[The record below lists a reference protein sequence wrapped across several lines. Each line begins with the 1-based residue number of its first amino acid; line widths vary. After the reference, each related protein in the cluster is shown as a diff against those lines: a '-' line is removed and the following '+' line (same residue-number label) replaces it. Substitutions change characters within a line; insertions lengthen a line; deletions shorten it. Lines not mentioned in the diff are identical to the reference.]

1 MFDFVPFVGGN
12 NMNREEILQYT
23 SENIGNDR
31 GGKPTVNT
39 KTLSDGS
46 TVLDYVSKEENGAS
60 RIGRD
65 IILIEGDEYTKFSTY
80 PTSYEISGN
89 ACRLN
94 VYRGKVGEETPKPET
109 FIMVSANGKEE
120 VEAMINALRTSSPE
134 LAAQLMKCAGYGEIT
149 NEESKKIINDI
160 KEKRGGEPIVI
171 EETLNDGTI
180 ILDCNST
187 EKGKASLVGRDIVL
201 INGSEYTKFSTYPT
215 REGEQCW
222 LEVEKGEVGK
232 EEAITKET
240 QKFVMTSAKGD
251 DEIRSMIAGMKKDAP
266 QLANKLKNAMGSPIP
281 VAQYQKS

>member
-1 MFDFVPFVGGN
+1 
-12 NMNREEILQYT
+12 MNREEILQYT
-23 SENIGNDR
+23 SENIEKDR

-60 RIGRD
+60 LIGRD

-94 VYRGKVGEETPKPET
+94 VYRGKVGEEEPSKMDK
-109 FIMVSANGKEE
+109 FIMVSEKVENE
-120 VEAMINALRTSSPE
+120 VLAMINALRTSSPE

-149 NEESKKIINDI
+149 NKESEKIIDDI

-187 EKGKASLVGRDIVL
+187 EKGKASRIGRDIVL

-240 QKFVMTSAKGD
+240 QKFVMTKANGD
-251 DEIRSMIAGMKKDAP
+251 AEIQSMVKCLEERPELVGQLKKVQSNTGPMNLNMA
-266 QLANKLKNAMGSPIP
+266 S
-281 VAQYQKS
+281 KSFQVR

>member
-1 MFDFVPFVGGN
+1 
-12 NMNREEILQYT
+12 MNREKILQDT
-23 SENIGNDR
+23 SENIRQDR
-31 GGKPTVNT
+31 GGKPTVKT

-46 TVLDYVSKEENGAS
+46 TVLDYVSKEEENGAS

-94 VYRGKVGEETPKPET
+94 VYRGKVGEEEPSKMDKFT
-109 FIMVSANGKEE
+109 MVSEKVENE
-120 VEAMINALRTSSPE
+120 VLAMINALRTSSPE
-134 LAAQLMKCAGYGEIT
+134 LAEQLMKCAGYGEIT

-160 KEKRGGEPIVI
+160 KEKRGGEPIAR

-180 ILDCNST
+180 MLDCYST
-187 EKGKASLVGRDIVL
+187 ERDNADRVGRDIVL

-266 QLANKLKNAMGSPIP
+266 QLANKLKSAMGSPIP